1 MDNLLQLLA
10 FGLMLGGVYAL
21 LALGYSLVY
30 GVLEFINFAHGDV
43 FMVGAFVAWITLNA
57 LTSHTSLPPP
67 AVFVLMLVAAM
78 AACALLGVTIER
90 IAYRPLRRASRLAP
104 LISAIGV
111 SLVLQ
116 NVVLLLQL
124 LAFGDVRARQIRTA
138 LVIPSHLFTIG
149 SVRITLT
156 AVVVLAVALALML
169 ALDILVRQTRLG
181 RAMRATAQDTEV
193 ASLMGIDPNRVVML
207 TFLIGSALAGSA
219 GMLIALYYTQ
229 IDQVMG
235 YAAGIKAF
243 TAAVLGGIG
252 NVRGAML
259 GGLTLGITESL
270 SVAFFDPAYKDLV
283 AFVVLIVV
291 LVLRPGGLLGTYLR
305 ERV

>member
-1 MDNLLQLLA
+1 LQLLA
-10 FGLMLGGVYAL
+10 FGLMLGGVYGL

-57 LTSHTSLPPP
+57 VTSHTAFPPV
-67 AVFVLMLVAAM
+67 AIFIIMLLSAM
-78 AACALLGVTIER
+78 AACAVLGVTIER
-90 IAYRPLRRASRLAP
+90 IAYRPLRRAPRLAP

-116 NVVLLLQL
+116 NAVLLLQL
-124 LAFGDVRARQIRTA
+124 WALGDVRIRHVKA
-138 LVIPSHLFTIG
+138 AQVIPTYLFNIG
-149 SVRITLT
+149 PVRITLT
-156 AVVVLAVALALML
+156 ALVVLVVALGLMLCLDVVVSH
-169 ALDILVRQTRLG
+169 TRLG
-181 RAMRATAQDTEV
+181 RSMRATAQDPEV
-193 ASLMGIDPNRVVML
+193 AGLMGIDPNRVVML

-219 GMLIALYYTQ
+219 GMLLALYYTQ
-229 IDQVMG
+229 IDHFMG
-235 YAAGIKAF
+235 YGAGIKAF

-259 GGLTLGITESL
+259 GGLALGVTESM

-283 AFVVLIVV
+283 AFVVLIAV
-291 LVLRPGGLLGTYLR
+291 LVLRPGGLLGSYLR